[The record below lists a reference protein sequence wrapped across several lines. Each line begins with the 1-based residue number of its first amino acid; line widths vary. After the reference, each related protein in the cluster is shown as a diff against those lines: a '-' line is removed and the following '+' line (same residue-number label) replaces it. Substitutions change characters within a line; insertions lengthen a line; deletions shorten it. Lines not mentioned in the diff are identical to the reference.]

1 MSGFGRKALY
11 SAEAT
16 ALNRRVQGQFCQRY
30 AGNPFFAMTE
40 SHRIKSQLRSA
51 LQQRRRTLSAS
62 AQRAAAQALTN
73 SVVDLPNW
81 ASAQR
86 IALYLSADGEIDT
99 KPLEK
104 LARGLG
110 KQLFLPVINSDS
122 SLSFAHW
129 HVDDSLLNN
138 RYNIPE
144 PPAAATRCAVAELH
158 IIFLPL
164 VGWDMHGGR
173 LGMGGGFYDRTL
185 SGISGPLLVGLAHDS
200 QRVEE
205 VPQESWD
212 IGLDYIATEAALYRP
227 KGIEDQHRGV
237 LLREDDASL

>member
-40 SHRIKSQLRSA
+40 THRIKSQLRSA
-51 LQQRRRTLSAS
+51 LQQRRRTLSPS

-81 ASAQR
+81 ARAQR
-86 IALYLSADGEIDT
+86 IALYLSANGEIDT

-110 KQLFLPVINSDS
+110 KQLFLPVINSDN

-212 IGLDYIATEAALYRP
+212 IRLDYIATEAALYRP
-227 KGIEDQHRGV
+227 KGIREQNRRV